1 MIGRICCLILL
12 VLVIGAINTYF
23 FARYGDDGTEDCRTA
38 AMIYCI
44 LNAVVIGGM
53 ITGMLVSKGLL

>member
-23 FARYGDDGTEDCRTA
+23 FSRYGDDGTEDCRTV
-38 AMIYCI
+38 AMIYCM
-44 LNAVVIGGM
+44 LNAIVISM
-53 ITGMLVSKGLL
+53 MVANILISKGLI